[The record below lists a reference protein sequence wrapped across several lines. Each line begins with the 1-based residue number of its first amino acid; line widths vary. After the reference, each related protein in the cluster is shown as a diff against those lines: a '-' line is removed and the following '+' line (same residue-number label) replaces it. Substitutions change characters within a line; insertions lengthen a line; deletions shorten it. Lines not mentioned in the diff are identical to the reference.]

1 VKKGT
6 KKSTKAAPAPAE
18 AKSASAAPKKSAK
31 AASSTKR
38 AATTKTSRT
47 AAKSTARKAAAK
59 KATPKTTAKGTT
71 AKAAKAQAEETTI
84 EILDPKDQ
92 FRVDLAKLLAG
103 SGKSEVIAARANED
117 GTMFVRYDIDG
128 YELAIT
134 FEAPRLVEG
143 SIQKAQKESKG
154 LRGRYNRIKN
164 PESFSVE
171 ELKERNFPLYWNEAW
186 LRQELARLGSY
197 SEIARQHGF
206 KNPTT
211 IASYAKRK
219 FGISVQRDYEPIRL
233 AVIEDFETGEY
244 TQLELAEKHNVGI
257 ATVYRWLAER
267 KPALTQRRG
276 RKAKTPEEREI
287 ERLQEQVKAANKARE
302 KLLKAV
308 NAATSA

>member
-1 VKKGT
+1 MKKGT

-18 AKSASAAPKKSAK
+18 AKSASAAPKKSTK
-31 AASSTKR
+31 AASTKR
-38 AATTKTSRT
+38 AATTATSRT

-59 KATPKTTAKGTT
+59 KATAKKAT
-71 AKAAKAQAEETTI
+71 AKAAKAQAEEPTI

-92 FRVDLAKLLAG
+92 FRVDLIKLLAG

-117 GTMFVRYDIDG
+117 GTIYLRFDIDD
-128 YELAIT
+128 YELALT
-134 FEAPRLVEG
+134 VEAPRLVEG
-143 SIQKAQKESKG
+143 SIQEAQKESKG

-164 PESFSVE
+164 PEAFSVE

-233 AVIEDFETGEY
+233 AVIEEFETGEY
-244 TQLELAEKHNVGI
+244 TQLELAEKHGVGI

-267 KPALTQRRG
+267 KPAGTQRRG
-276 RKAKTPEEREI
+276 RRAKTPEEREI
-287 ERLQEQVKAANKARE
+287 ERLKDQVRAANKARE
-302 KLLKAV
+302 KLLEAV
-308 NAATSA
+308 NAATTA